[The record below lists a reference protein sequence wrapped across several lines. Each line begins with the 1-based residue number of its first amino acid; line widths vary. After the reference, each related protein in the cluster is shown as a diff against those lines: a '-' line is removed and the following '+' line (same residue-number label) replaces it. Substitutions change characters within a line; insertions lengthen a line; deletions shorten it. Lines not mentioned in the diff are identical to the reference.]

1 MEDAANATLASNST
15 FIDSVYEFS
24 TNLITN
30 PVQTLIDSPAFVL
43 FVISLVVIP
52 IILQKLFPSMA
63 TKDETLVGEL
73 LTDFTR
79 VSVVEST
86 DLLWEVGV
94 SAKACSVSEN
104 GVLKA
109 IEFSDG
115 KPNVK
120 HVVGTVMKAILDPI
134 DGAVKKPKVL
144 MFLDTCLLKDGEKSQ
159 ITKELKDY
167 EMTIVSLKQLEVDY
181 PALHAER
188 AKEVEIFAPQQPTV
202 QQPLKM
208 NPPPPRGCFACRKEI
223 PGKASQC
230 SACKA
235 VIYCSAD
242 CAKQNWA
249 VHKQT
254 CKEFKVS
261 VDHIQEWDLHNLP
274 FAYYNKESQL
284 HNYNVVPYLTTV
296 NKHNVG
302 LFQRLCGCFNEAP
315 WGVLAARLIAHY
327 QQTKPTPDQMF
338 ATLGLPEEMFP
349 LSKPFDEGFDST
361 SIDSWENYFKSRG
374 YSLDNPSA
382 LILEVPLT
390 IYHMINQFHMKT
402 APAVPEGG
410 TISINL
416 ERRRIT
422 IHLVGVEKEADLLP
436 LFECLLPFYPKTDIA
451 IHMIGNKICA
461 DIPPQ
466 QRAMMIK
473 SQSNDSSIFI
483 SLNPTFYAPQH
494 LDASAFQLPPE
505 VPKEVLK
512 QQNFGTDKPDLII
525 CLNAGL
531 VTQQEWGPFLQM
543 VCKSDRKLLV
553 TERVETLC
561 NAALINIPKIG
572 GKPGVQTHPNPF
584 RQPLYD
590 FKKDVNLPGWSNGF
604 IFGIGDF

>member
-1 MEDAANATLASNST
+1 MEDSANSTLASNST
-15 FIDSVYEFS
+15 FVDGVYEFS

-43 FVISLVVIP
+43 F
-52 IILQKLFPSMA
+52 KE
-63 TKDETLVGEL
+63 ETLVGEP

-79 VSVVEST
+79 VSVVESSE
-86 DLLWEVGV
+86 LLWEVGV
-94 SAKACSVSEN
+94 SGKACSVSEN

-109 IEFSDG
+109 IEFSGG
-115 KPNVK
+115 KPNAK
-120 HVVGTVMKAILDPI
+120 HVVSTVMKAILDPV

-144 MFLDTCLLKDGEKSQ
+144 IFLDTCLLNENEKKQ
-159 ITKELKDY
+159 ITKELKEY
-167 EMTIVSLKQLEVDY
+167 EMAIINLKQLETDY
-181 PALHAER
+181 PALYAER
-188 AKEVEIFAPQQPTV
+188 SKEVEIFAPQQPTV

-208 NPPPPRGCFACRKEI
+208 NPPPPRGCFACRKDI

-230 SACKA
+230 SACRA
-235 VIYCSAD
+235 VIYCSSD
-242 CAKQNWA
+242 CAKQNWP

-254 CKEFKVS
+254 CKEFKAS
-261 VDHIQEWDLHNLP
+261 VDHVQEWELHNLP
-274 FAYYNKESQL
+274 FTYYNSETQL

-338 ATLGLPEEMFP
+338 ATLGLPQEMFP
-349 LSKPFDEGFDST
+349 LSKSYDEGICFLKPGFDSA
-361 SIDSWENYFKSRG
+361 SIDSWESYFKARG
-374 YSLDNPSA
+374 YSFDNPSA

-390 IYHMINQFHMKT
+390 IFHMINQFHMKT
-402 APAVPEGG
+402 ADPVPEG
-410 TISINL
+410 

-561 NAALINIPKIG
+561 NAALVNIPKIG
-572 GKPGVQTHPNPF
+572 GKAGVQTHPNPF

-590 FKKDVNLPGWSNGF
+590 YKKDVNLPGWSNGF